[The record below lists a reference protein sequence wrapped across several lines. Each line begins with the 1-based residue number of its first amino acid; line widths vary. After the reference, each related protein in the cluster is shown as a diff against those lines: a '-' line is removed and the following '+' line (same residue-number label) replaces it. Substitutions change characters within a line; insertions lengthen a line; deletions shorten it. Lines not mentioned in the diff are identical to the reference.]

1 MKVIENY
8 KNFSISK
15 KSIVTIGTFDGVHVG
30 HQKIMEQLVATAQE
44 NNANSVLLTFFPHP
58 RMVLQKDNSLKLIN
72 TIAEKIEILEKTGLD
87 YLIIHPFDKDFS
99 RLTAFDFVRTILVNH
114 LNTAELVIG
123 YDHRFGKN
131 REGNF
136 EQLQE
141 YGHMYDFKVT
151 EIPAQDINQISVSST
166 KIRNAI
172 LNAEIEKANE
182 YLGYSFS
189 LEGTVVSGEKLG
201 NTIGYPTANIDL
213 LESYKLIPKTG
224 AYLIR
229 SFLNGKTVYGMM
241 NIGNRPTVN
250 GVKETIEVHFFD
262 LNKDLYGRQLTI
274 ELLTFLRDEQKF
286 SSIEELKKQLFLDK
300 EKSLEL
306 ISAHI

>member
-229 SFLNGKTVYGMM
+229 SFLHGKTIYGMM